1 MQTVSVKRFDSK
13 KSNIKEKLIP
23 KPTKNENFLLL
34 VALSIIE

>member
-23 KPTKNENFLLL
+23 KLTKNENFLLL
-34 VALSIIE
+34 VSLSII